1 MSGKSKL
8 IIIISVCV
16 AASILLGYGAMCF
29 ACVYGEVKNE
39 NAEEPFFSSV
49 LQTFDQMFTENSP
62 SLLFKKVGYM
72 ITGKTSGNNVKSGKN
87 GFLFPEKNDTFDHY
101 ADFCGEYTM
110 SLEQYEKAKDIL
122 EQRSEKYGK
131 DGIDYYFVVIPN
143 SQSVCD
149 GMTPFGEKISEN
161 TRVKALEKYMNEN
174 SFVKVYTVDEAMK
187 NEDDAYTLYNST
199 ENSVSNV
206 GAYRIYCEIFNLL
219 TETYGKKAS
228 CVDMSDKEML
238 KGESLGK
245 DLAKKLNIEKSIRN
259 ISYYYN
265 TDDLHSLYT
274 VKDTENDHYV
284 SSLNEAS
291 QKSPLL
297 LQIPYEHERVQLK
310 TFFSATYS
318 SVKICTN
325 QLYCDQTL
333 EKDKPKAVVQ
343 IVREDDIDSI
353 FDQITAS
360 SYDDESEAPSGE
372 KSAKPT
378 VNAKFFPD
386 RKSITII
393 GTSVDGSKVTAKA
406 SGSTSSVVCEDGL
419 FIVTVKKPDSG
430 SIMLTATEK
439 GKSPSDAVY
448 TDTSGQ
454 NSSSRQTIVGS
465 GSRLFYSETVD
476 DFLRNNTFSDQ
487 HLKYITT
494 NVNRTLAKI
503 RTATGK
509 KTQLIILSAPNPA
522 TVYSDQMPEDLID
535 QVPDSQ
541 SRLEQFNAAMNGIS
555 GVTALSITDAMTEAK
570 NTGKLYYQTDTHWT
584 EIGAYYGYRAIIDE
598 IAKTSPSVK
607 PYELSDFEITYTTDK
622 GGDLAEFLKI
632 EKRVSERVPH
642 LSPLYKSTIITE
654 YYKPDTISRPEQ
666 TADFLSKSSDRSLP
680 IAYMIRDSYS
690 MQMIP
695 YIGEHFSKLYYE
707 EMWNYEFDFDV
718 LEELKPDYVIMVCAE
733 RNVGNL
739 FMK

>member
-1 MSGKSKL
+1 MSGKSRS
-8 IIIISVCV
+8 IIIISICIV
-16 AASILLGYGAMCF
+16 ASILLSYGAMCF

-39 NAEEPFFSSV
+39 NTEEPFFSSV
-49 LQTFDQMFTENSP
+49 LRTFDQMFTENSP
-62 SLLFKKVGYM
+62 LLLFKKVGYM
-72 ITGKTSGNNVKSGKN
+72 VTGKVSSDGVKSGKD
-87 GFLFPEKNDTFDHY
+87 GFLFPVKNDTFDYY

-110 SLEQYEKAKDIL
+110 SPEQYEKAKGIL
-122 EQRSEKYGK
+122 EQRSEKYGQ

-149 GMTPFGEKISEN
+149 GMTPFGEKISES
-161 TRVKALEKYMNEN
+161 TRIKEFQKYMSEH
-174 SFVKVYTVDEAMK
+174 SFVKVHTVDEALK
-187 NEDDAYTLYNST
+187 DTDDAYTLYNST
-199 ENSVSNV
+199 ENSLSNV
-206 GAYRIYCEIFNLL
+206 GAYRLYCEIFSLL
-219 TETYGKKAS
+219 AETYGKKAS
-228 CVDMSDKEML
+228 CIDMGDKEML
-238 KGESLGK
+238 RGESLGK
-245 DLAKKLNIEKSIRN
+245 NLAEQLEMEKTIRN
-259 ISYYYN
+259 IAYYYD
-265 TDDLHSLYT
+265 TDALKGLYT
-274 VKDTENDHYV
+274 VQNSDDEHYV
-284 SSLNEAS
+284 SYLNEAS

-297 LQIPYEHERVQLK
+297 LQIPYEHERAQLK
-310 TFFSATYS
+310 TFFGATYS
-318 SVKICTN
+318 SVRVCTSH
-325 QLYCDQTL
+325 LYCSQSI

-353 FDQITAS
+353 FDEITSS
-360 SYDDESEAPSGE
+360 SYADEIADPNAE
-372 KSAKPT
+372 KSSKPT
-378 VNAKFFPD
+378 VRAKFYPD
-386 RKSITII
+386 RKHITIL
-393 GTSVDGSKVTAKA
+393 GTAMDGALVTAKA

-419 FIVTVKKPDSG
+419 FIVTVKRPDSG
-430 SIMLTATEK
+430 SIMLTSAEK

-454 NSSSRQTIVGS
+454 NSSNKQTIVGS

-476 DFLRNNTFSDQ
+476 DFLRNNTFSDK

-509 KTQLIILSAPNPA
+509 KTQLIILCAPNPA
-522 TVYSDQMPEDLID
+522 TVYADQMPEDLID
-535 QVPDSQ
+535 QVSESQ
-541 SRLEQFNAAMNGIS
+541 SRLEQFNAAMNEIN
-555 GVTALSITDAMTEAK
+555 GVTALSITDAMTDAR

-607 PYELSDFEITYTTDK
+607 PYDLSDFEITYTTDK

-666 TADFLSKSSDRSLP
+666 TSDLLSESSDTSLP
-680 IAYMIRDSYS
+680 SAYMIRDSYS

-707 EMWNYEFDFDV
+707 EMWNYEFDLEV
-718 LEELKPDYVIMVCAE
+718 LKELKPDYVIMVCAE

-739 FMK
+739 FMQ